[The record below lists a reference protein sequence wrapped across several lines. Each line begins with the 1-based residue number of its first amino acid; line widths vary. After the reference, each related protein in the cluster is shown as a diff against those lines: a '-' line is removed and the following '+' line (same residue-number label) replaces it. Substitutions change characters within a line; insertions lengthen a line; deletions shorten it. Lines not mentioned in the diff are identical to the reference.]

1 MSQPFG
7 FKWESEL
14 FLAEHH
20 LRSGAFNM
28 PSNHYHDAYEIY
40 YLVSGERRYFIK
52 DQTYHIITGDLVL
65 INPNELHKTNEAG
78 SPFHERIMLNFKKE
92 FLKGWNESDTYLSVF
107 NHGVSVI
114 RLDPLQQGRIREL
127 LLKVINECNNQ
138 LEGFMDC
145 SKALLT
151 ELLIEIFR
159 YLQQT
164 PRFIRDKTNETS
176 EKIFEVVRYLN
187 DHYREDL
194 TLKTIKERF
203 FISPYHFSR
212 AFKRITGFNF
222 IEYLNSVRTRE
233 AQKLLK
239 ETKLSVTKISEKVGF
254 ENLTHFGRV
263 FKKIAGVSPS
273 NYRKSHMSPL
283 FIN

>member
-1 MSQPFG
+1 MLQPFS

-28 PSNHYHDAYEIY
+28 PSYHYHDAYEIY

-52 DQTYHIITGDLVL
+52 DRTYQISTGDLVL

-78 SPFHERIMLNFKKE
+78 SPFHERILLNFNKE
-92 FLKGWNESDTYLSVF
+92 FLNGWNESDTYLSIF
-107 NHGVSVI
+107 NHDVSVFS
-114 RLDPLQQGRIREL
+114 LAPLQQGKIHKL
-127 LLKVINECNNQ
+127 LQKIINECDNRF
-138 LEGFMDC
+138 EGFMDC

-159 YLQQT
+159 YLHQT
-164 PRFIRDKTNETS
+164 PRPIWDKANETS

-187 DHYREDL
+187 DHYWESL
-194 TLKTIKERF
+194 TLKTIKDRF

-212 AFKRITGFNF
+212 TFKRITGFNF

-239 ETKLSVTKISEKVGF
+239 ETRLSVTEISEKVGF

-263 FKKIAGVSPS
+263 FKKITGVSPS
-273 NYRKSHMSPL
+273 TYRKSQ
-283 FIN
+283 

>member
-1 MSQPFG
+1 MLQPFS

-28 PSNHYHDAYEIY
+28 PSYHYHDAYEIY

-52 DQTYHIITGDLVL
+52 DRTYQISTGDLVL

-78 SPFHERIMLNFKKE
+78 SPFHERILLNFNKE
-92 FLKGWNESDTYLSVF
+92 FLNGWNESDTYLSIF
-107 NHGVSVI
+107 NHDVSVFS
-114 RLDPLQQGRIREL
+114 LAPLQQGKIHKL
-127 LLKVINECNNQ
+127 LQKIINECDNRF
-138 LEGFMDC
+138 EGFMDC

-159 YLQQT
+159 YLHQT
-164 PRFIRDKTNETS
+164 PRPIWDKANETS

-187 DHYREDL
+187 DHYWESL
-194 TLKTIKERF
+194 TLKTIQDRF
-203 FISPYHFSR
+203 YISPYYFSR
-212 AFKRITGFNF
+212 TFKKITGFNF

-239 ETKLSVTKISEKVGF
+239 ETRLSVTEISEKVGF

-263 FKKIAGVSPS
+263 FKKITGVSPS
-273 NYRKSHMSPL
+273 IYRKSQ
-283 FIN
+283 

>member
-1 MSQPFG
+1 MLQPFR
-7 FKWESEL
+7 FKWKSEL

-20 LRSGAFNM
+20 IRSGPFNM
-28 PSNHYHDAYEIY
+28 PSNHYHDAFEIY

-52 DQTYHIITGDLVL
+52 DRTYQISAGDLVL

-78 SPFHERIMLNFKKE
+78 SPFHERILLNFKKE
-92 FLKGWNESDTYLSVF
+92 FLNGWAESDTYLSIF
-107 NHGVSVI
+107 YRGINVI
-114 RLDPLQQGRIREL
+114 RLAPLQQGKIHKL
-127 LLKVINECNNQ
+127 LLNIINECDNR

-145 SKALLT
+145 SKALLI
-151 ELLIEIFR
+151 ELLIEIYR

-164 PRFIRDKTNETS
+164 PQLIGYKFSETS

-187 DHYREDL
+187 EHYHEDL
-194 TLKTIKERF
+194 TLKTIQERF

-212 AFKRITGFNF
+212 IFKKITGFNF

-239 ETKLSVTKISEKVGF
+239 ETRLSVTAISEKVGF

-263 FKKIAGVSPS
+263 FKKITGVSPS
-273 NYRKSHMSPL
+273 AYRKSP
-283 FIN
+283 

>member
-1 MSQPFG
+1 MLR
-7 FKWESEL
+7 FKWKSDL

-20 LRSGAFNM
+20 LRFEAFNM

-52 DQTYHIITGDLVL
+52 DRTYHIITGDLVI
-65 INPNELHKTNEAG
+65 INTNELHKTNQAG

-92 FLKGWNESDTYLSVF
+92 FLKGWDESNTFLSIF
-107 NHGVSVI
+107 NRGVNVL
-114 RLDPLQQGRIREL
+114 RLDPLQQSRIHEL
-127 LLKVINECNNQ
+127 LLKIINECENQ
-138 LEGFMDC
+138 HEGFMEY
-145 SKALLT
+145 SKALLM
-151 ELLIEIFR
+151 ELLIQIFR

-164 PRFIRDKTNETS
+164 PRIIQDQSSETL

-187 DHYREDL
+187 DHYHEHL
-194 TLKTIKERF
+194 TLKTIKDRF

-212 AFKRITGFNF
+212 TFKKITGFNF

-239 ETKLSVTKISEKVGF
+239 ESKLSITEISEKVGF
-254 ENLTHFGRV
+254 DNLTHFGRV
-263 FKKIAGVSPS
+263 FKKITGVSPS
-273 NYRKSHMSPL
+273 YYRKTH
-283 FIN
+283 

>member
-1 MSQPFG
+1 MLR
-7 FKWESEL
+7 FKWKSDL

-20 LRSGAFNM
+20 LRFEAFNM

-52 DQTYHIITGDLVL
+52 DRTYHIITGDLVI
-65 INPNELHKTNEAG
+65 INTNELHKTNQAG

-92 FLKGWNESDTYLSVF
+92 FLKGWDESNTFLSIF
-107 NHGVSVI
+107 NRGVNVL
-114 RLDPLQQGRIREL
+114 RLDPLQQSRIHEL
-127 LLKVINECNNQ
+127 LLKIINECENQ
-138 LEGFMDC
+138 HEGFMEY
-145 SKALLT
+145 SKALLM
-151 ELLIEIFR
+151 ELLIQIFR

-164 PRFIRDKTNETS
+164 PRIIQDQSSETL

-187 DHYREDL
+187 DHYHEHL
-194 TLKTIKERF
+194 TLKTIKDRF

-212 AFKRITGFNF
+212 TFKKITGFNF

-239 ETKLSVTKISEKVGF
+239 ESKLSITEISAKVGF
-254 ENLTHFGRV
+254 DNLTHFGRV

-273 NYRKSHMSPL
+273 YYRKTH
-283 FIN
+283 

>member
-1 MSQPFG
+1 MLR
-7 FKWESEL
+7 FKWKSDL

-20 LRSGAFNM
+20 LRFEAFNM

-52 DQTYHIITGDLVL
+52 DRTYHIITGDLVI
-65 INPNELHKTNEAG
+65 INPNELHKTNQAG

-92 FLKGWNESDTYLSVF
+92 FLKGWDESNTFLSIF
-107 NHGVSVI
+107 NRGVNVL
-114 RLDPLQQGRIREL
+114 RLDPLQQSRIHEL
-127 LLKVINECNNQ
+127 LLKIINECENQ
-138 LEGFMDC
+138 HEGFMEY
-145 SKALLT
+145 SKALLM
-151 ELLIEIFR
+151 ELLIQIFR

-164 PRFIRDKTNETS
+164 PRIIQDQSSETL

-187 DHYREDL
+187 DHYHEHL
-194 TLKTIKERF
+194 TLKTIKDRF

-212 AFKRITGFNF
+212 TFKKITGFNF

-239 ETKLSVTKISEKVGF
+239 ESKLSITEISAKVGF
-254 ENLTHFGRV
+254 DNLTHFGRV

-273 NYRKSHMSPL
+273 YYRKTH
-283 FIN
+283 